1 MTIEFTKIIDVQA
14 GETYSTLT
22 LPLDLRQKSR
32 QRTTLDNGEEAALFL
47 KRGTVLRN
55 GDLISND
62 NGLIVQIKAAP
73 ETLSCARCSDPLLF
87 ARACYHLGNRHMPLQ
102 IEPNRIL
109 YLHDHVL
116 DDMLKGLGLELETV
130 TEPFEPEPGAYGGS
144 ATGAGNHHH
153 HAH

>member
-1 MTIEFTKIIDVQA
+1 MIELTEVINRSGDEIH
-14 GETYSTLT
+14 TTLT

-32 QRTTLDNGEEAALFL
+32 QRATLDNGEEAALFL

-55 GDLISND
+55 GDLLGD
-62 NGLIVQIKAAP
+62 EKGLVVEIKAAP
-73 ETLSCARCSDPLLF
+73 ESLSCARCIDPLLF

-102 IEPNRIL
+102 IEPDRIL

-116 DDMLKGLGLELETV
+116 DDMLRGLGLSV
-130 TEPFEPEPGAYGGS
+130 DQVKEPFEPEPGAYGGS
-144 ATGAGNHHH
+144 AAGAGGHH